1 MGTVGPAARATVAL
15 GRWLPL
21 LLMTAVVTTAS
32 SATRAQDRPRPEA
45 ASQVRTPLQWVQAV
59 QQAAARVNY
68 SGTVVY
74 QAGGDMRSSRIT
86 HVYDGK
92 RSQERVQTLD
102 GKPREYLRTR
112 TDNNDEVHCLIP
124 ESRRIVIEH
133 RAVEDPFPGLIGAP
147 AADILKLYQ
156 VEAGGMERVAGIEC
170 QVLTLTPRDALRY
183 GYQLCVEP
191 ASGLLLK
198 SQMVNDKFDVLE
210 QVAFTDVRIGER
222 IDRAR
227 LKPAWSTEGWSV
239 ERSDHRRV
247 DLAKAGWVV
256 PAPDGFR
263 RTKEIT
269 RRMGTRDAMQVV
281 FSDGLATVSVFIE
294 PGAELKP
301 LTEGVQM
308 MGPTA
313 AYSRRVGDALV
324 TVVGEV
330 PPAAVRGVAGSVEFN
345 GPR

>member
-1 MGTVGPAARATVAL
+1 MRTVGPAARATVAL
-15 GRWLPL
+15 GRWLPWL
-21 LLMTAVVTTAS
+21 IMTAVVAAVS
-32 SATRAQDRPRPEA
+32 SAARAQDRPRPEA
-45 ASQVRTPLQWVQAV
+45 ASQVRTPLQWVQAI

-92 RSQERVQTLD
+92 RSQERIQTLD

-156 VEAGGMERVAGIEC
+156 VEAGGIERVAGIEC
-170 QVLTLTPRDALRY
+170 QVLTFAPRDALRY

-198 SQMVNDKFDVLE
+198 SQMVNDRFEVLE

-256 PAPDGFR
+256 PAPVGFR
-263 RTKEIT
+263 RTKEIA

>member
-1 MGTVGPAARATVAL
+1 VLCG
-15 GRWLPL
+15 
-21 LLMTAVVTTAS
+21 
-32 SATRAQDRPRPEA
+32 
-45 ASQVRTPLQWVQAV
+45 
-59 QQAAARVNY
+59 
-68 SGTVVY
+68 
-74 QAGGDMRSSRIT
+74 
-86 HVYDGK
+86 
-92 RSQERVQTLD
+92 
-102 GKPREYLRTR
+102 
-112 TDNNDEVHCLIP
+112 
-124 ESRRIVIEH
+124 
-133 RAVEDPFPGLIGAP
+133 
-147 AADILKLYQ
+147 
-156 VEAGGMERVAGIEC
+156 RVARDARPASF
-170 QVLTLTPRDALRY
+170 VLFWLVPRDALRY
-183 GYQLCVEP
+183 GYRLCVES

-198 SQMVNDKFDVLE
+198 SQMVNDQSDVLE

-227 LKPAWSTEGWSV
+227 LKPAWSTEGWAV
-239 ERSDHRRV
+239 ERSDYRRV

-256 PAPDGFR
+256 PAPNGFR
-263 RTKEIT
+263 RTKEII

>member
-1 MGTVGPAARATVAL
+1 MGPFPPAARAAVAL
-15 GRWLPL
+15 RRWLPVL
-21 LLMTAVVTTAS
+21 VMATAATGMTV
-32 SATRAQDRPRPEA
+32 RAQERPRAESAP
-45 ASQVRTPLQWVQAV
+45 QVRSSLQWVQAI
-59 QQAAARVNY
+59 QQAAVRVNY

-74 QAGGDMRSSRIT
+74 QAGGDMRTSRIT
-86 HVYDGK
+86 HLYDGK

-102 GKPREYLRTR
+102 GKPREYIRTR
-112 TDNNDEVHCLIP
+112 TDSNDEVHCLIP
-124 ESRRIVIEH
+124 EARRIVIEH
-133 RAVEDPFPGLIGAP
+133 RAIEDPFPGLIGAP
-147 AADILKLYQ
+147 AADILQHYQ
-156 VEAGGMERVAGIEC
+156 VEVGGIERVAGFEC
-170 QVLTLTPRDALRY
+170 QVLSFLPRDALRY
-183 GYQLCVEP
+183 GYRLCVDG

-198 SQMVNDKFDVLE
+198 SQMVNDQRDVLE

-227 LKPAWSTEGWSV
+227 LKPAWPTEGWSV
-239 ERSDHRRV
+239 ERSNHRPV
-247 DLAKAGWVV
+247 DMAKAGWVV
-256 PAPDGFR
+256 PTPDGFR
-263 RTKEIT
+263 RIKEIA

-294 PGAELKP
+294 PGAEAKS

-313 AYSRRVGDALV
+313 AYSRRVGEALV

>member
-1 MGTVGPAARATVAL
+1 MGAVRPAARATAAL
-15 GRWLPL
+15 DRWLAVL
-21 LLMTAVVTTAS
+21 FMTVVATAGAPAS
-32 SATRAQDRPRPEA
+32 HAQDRARPDVA
-45 ASQVRTPLQWVQAV
+45 TPVRTPLQWVQAM
-59 QQAAARVNY
+59 QQAAVRVNY

-112 TDNNDEVHCLIP
+112 TDSNDEVHCLMP

-133 RAVEDPFPGLIGAP
+133 RAIEDPFPGLIGAP
-147 AADILKLYQ
+147 AADVLKLYQ
-156 VEAGGMERVAGIEC
+156 VEAGGIERVAGIEC
-170 QVLTLTPRDALRY
+170 QVLTFVPRDALRY
-183 GYQLCVEP
+183 GYRLCVES

-198 SQMVNDKFDVLE
+198 SQMVNDQSDVLE

-227 LKPAWSTEGWSV
+227 LKPAWSTEGWAV
-239 ERSDHRRV
+239 ERSDYRRV

-256 PAPDGFR
+256 PAPNGFR
-263 RTKEIT
+263 RTKEII

-294 PGAELKP
+294 PGADLKP